1 MIAAVVSPG
10 SIPEFV
16 HPPVPGESHDFY
28 GSTHLDS
35 IKLPAPAAVPNPGS
49 SSLSNSHRFSDPLGL
64 GETNHSAS
72 TMNVLETGTQSRDE
86 SVRDHISG
94 ATTVTGEDHSEG
106 SSEDIAWAKLVD
118 GCVNGHAEQVR
129 DIIMRLPQLKD
140 SIDNISS
147 ATGMNPLHFAA
158 SRGHDDIVRILI
170 DQAGAGVDT
179 QDREGETA
187 LLKAS
192 YAGSLS
198 VVCFLLKRGANV
210 HQRDKDGWTAL
221 HNASSK
227 GFIDIAQVLL
237 EKGEADINARSK
249 MGHTPL
255 INAASKGDIALVLY
269 FLNHARANPLLKNTF
284 SEMAYDVAAANSEAY
299 LCDILQSSEKQWW
312 KEEHNSDD
320 QIYDPLVLHS
330 TVLVTVHENQRATGT
345 FALSFMAPKFS
356 ATALSQQDFCGPWS
370 LPSGR
375 PSTKDDVHL
384 PLISST
390 GSSNARAN
398 MQRGWFWMTEW
409 VIDKTDPTV
418 DPEGWQYGKS
428 LTEANHPWTA
438 TAPTSG
444 TNWVRRRRWIRVMK
458 KRIDLIGSTEDGTES
473 SEAGLVSIIQE
484 MAGNYMKRA
493 SLALRPEEEFAD
505 TAQELSRYRQAIQIL
520 LRGIKVDNDPSTK
533 LVASSLVREY
543 LQHAEELMELIREQ
557 EEANGAFQ
565 ELELETPRPQLA
577 TRSPNGSQGSSNEL
591 RSLTLQRSTPA
602 DAESMDDIILAQ
614 NGHDAG
620 SSPESSQGS
629 FSSATN
635 GIETEEG
642 VEGGDG
648 EAPGLDAPPALES
661 GSDEDGS
668 EDAAGPND
676 EQLGLGAVA
685 DVGLAELSLESAGA
699 EIVDVEEAGV
709 SDTVETPHQDTIDQ
723 EPTANIPIPIP
734 TSFPEVAVLSPSP
747 AAANVDPFPMARL
760 TRSPRSATPS
770 SSSSRPTAASA
781 AQPLSSSP
789 SASEQLT
796 SVQEANLYAIP
807 PELQQRLAE
816 SPIGG
821 SPSSSQPSTGTF
833 SPGIGPVDSH
843 LQTSSMNASNQGPS
857 QERPASRSR
866 SSLPPQQPH
875 HYHPAQHPVLEAKWE
890 SDHKAIDCKECH
902 RKFSL
907 WLRRHHCRRCG
918 HVVCDRCSSHR
929 ATLHPSMVVYDPSS
943 SEAYINHQALSR
955 RGTLQRYRVCD
966 SCYTTLGSGR
976 SSSMN
981 NGSGSGSM
989 QASSASQTRQQQ
1001 YPQQQQQQQHHARSF
1016 HGHPG
1021 ARLSSSPGQMDGS
1034 MGVYLHN
1041 PAYGQDMT
1049 SHSSSRSS
1057 SSSNLHP
1064 TPMVRNASSSSLMSE
1079 CPVCGA
1085 ILAGM
1090 EGGKAAQEAHVQECL
1105 EGKPGQGREPI
1116 NNVRYIVYKLPAD
1129 SPLVDQEC
1137 AICFEEFVAA
1147 GFNMANRALFT
1158 TDN

>member
-28 GSTHLDS
+28 GNTHLDS

-49 SSLSNSHRFSDPLGL
+49 SSPSNSRQFTDPLGL
-64 GETNHSAS
+64 GGTNHFAS
-72 TMNVLETGTQSRDE
+72 TTNGLETSTVSRDE

-94 ATTVTGEDHSEG
+94 ATIVTGEDHSED

-118 GCVNGHAEQVR
+118 GCINGHAEQVR
-129 DIIMRLPQLKD
+129 EIILRLPQLKH

-170 DQAGAGVDT
+170 DQAGAGVDI

-192 YAGSLS
+192 YAGSLA

-255 INAASKGDIALVLY
+255 INAASKGDIAMVLY

-284 SEMAYDVAAANSEAY
+284 LEMAYDVAAANSEAY

-312 KEEHNSDD
+312 KEDHSSDD
-320 QIYDPLVLHS
+320 QIYDPLVLHN
-330 TVLVTVHENQRATGT
+330 TVLVAVHENQRANGS

-356 ATALSQQDFCGPWS
+356 ASALSQQDFCGPWS

-390 GSSNARAN
+390 GNSNARAN

-409 VIDKTDPTV
+409 VIDKTDPRV

-458 KRIDLIGSTEDGTES
+458 KRMDLICSTEEGTEG
-473 SEAGLVSIIQE
+473 SETGLPSIAQE

-557 EEANGAFQ
+557 EETNGAFQ
-565 ELELETPRPQLA
+565 ELELETPRPSLA
-577 TRSPNGSQGSSNEL
+577 TRSPNNSQGSSNEL

-602 DAESMDDIILAQ
+602 DAESVDDTIHLQ

-620 SSPESSQGS
+620 GSPESSEGS
-629 FSSATN
+629 ISSATN
-635 GIETEEG
+635 GLETEEG
-642 VEGGDG
+642 AENRDG
-648 EAPGLDAPPALES
+648 EALGLDVPPELES
-661 GSDEDGS
+661 ASDEDDS
-668 EDAAGPND
+668 QDAAGTD
-676 EQLGLGAVA
+676 EQFGLGAVA
-685 DVGLAELSLESAGA
+685 EVGLSELSLESASADVADA
-699 EIVDVEEAGV
+699 EEPSAA
-709 SDTVETPHQDTIDQ
+709 DTVETPDQDTIAQ

-734 TSFPEVAVLSPSP
+734 TQSLPEVAIISPSP
-747 AAANVDPFPMARL
+747 AATNVDPFPMARL
-760 TRSPRSATPS
+760 TRNPRSATPS
-770 SSSSRPTAASA
+770 SSSSGPTAIATS
-781 AQPLSSSP
+781 QPLSSSP
-789 SASEQLT
+789 SASGQLT
-796 SVQEANLYAIP
+796 SQQEANLYAIP
-807 PELQQRLAE
+807 PELQQRLSE

-821 SPSSSQPSTGTF
+821 SSSSSHPPSGTF
-833 SPGIGPVDSH
+833 SPGVGSVDSPRH
-843 LQTSSMNASNQGPS
+843 TSSMQASNQGPS
-857 QERPASRSR
+857 QERPTSRNR
-866 SSLPPQQPH
+866 SSLPSQQPQ
-875 HYHPAQHPVLEAKWE
+875 YHPAQLPVLEAKWE

-955 RGTLQRYRVCD
+955 RGTLQSYRVCD
-966 SCYTTLGSGR
+966 SCYTTLSSGR
-976 SSSMN
+976 SASMN

-989 QASSASQTRQQQ
+989 QSGSGSQTRQQQ
-1001 YPQQQQQQQHHARSF
+1001 QQHHHYQQHQHARAI
-1016 HGHPG
+1016 HGQSG
-1021 ARLSSSPGQMDGS
+1021 APLSSSPGQVDGS
-1034 MGVYLHN
+1034 MGVYMHN

-1116 NNVRYIVYKLPAD
+1116 NNVRYI
-1129 SPLVDQEC
+1129 ET
-1137 AICFEEFVAA
+1137 FV
-1147 GFNMANRALFT
+1147 GPSANA
-1158 TDN
+1158 